1 MKTDT
6 LARLFGSVA
15 RVRLL
20 RLFLFNPRSSITAAD
35 AAART
40 RSKAAE
46 VRREIGALLK
56 ASVIRRTGGAKPR
69 FSLDPR
75 YPYLA
80 PLQNL
85 LLTMPLQ
92 ENTLH
97 QRFDG
102 AGAVRLIV
110 LAGALAGD
118 AEGRLDLLVVGDRLK
133 ERALQ
138 RIVRA
143 LEADL
148 GKELRY
154 ASMNTRDFRY
164 RQDVSD
170 RLIRD
175 IFDYP
180 HRIALNKLDITL
192 K

>member
-6 LARLFGSVA
+6 LARLFGSVT

-46 VRREIGALLK
+46 VRREINELLK
-56 ASVIRRTGGAKPR
+56 AKVLRRSGGVKVR

-75 YPYLA
+75 YPYLSA
-80 PLQNL
+80 LQNL

-97 QRFDG
+97 ERFAR
-102 AGAVRLIV
+102 AGTVRLIV

-118 AEGRLDLLVVGDRLK
+118 SEGRLDLLIVGDRLK

-138 RIVRA
+138 AIVRA
-143 LEADL
+143 LEADM

-154 ASMNTRDFRY
+154 ASMNTQDFRY
-164 RQDVSD
+164 RLNVSD
-170 RLIRD
+170 RLVRD
-175 IFDYP
+175 VFDYP
-180 HRIALNKLDITL
+180 HRVAFNKLDITL